1 MTRVMPKGSNIPLAA
16 VDAVRAVL
24 RWRVAP
30 GGPDVDVVALLL
42 GPDGRVRGD
51 EDFVFYNQPRHPT
64 GRVRHR
70 AKTRRGEDLSDTL
83 DIDLA
88 RLPPDIERVVVG
100 GAAEGGHF
108 GQLTELCVL
117 LYDIARGPDA
127 EPLARFDI
135 TDATTVGAMLCGE
148 IYRRSGGWKFRA
160 IGQGYSSG
168 LSGLATDFGVT
179 VDDDDPNAAEPTAPQ
194 PQGPQQQ
201 PPQGTRGPQQGGSQQ
216 AGPQQGTAQP
226 QPQGVPQQQVAS
238 PQGAAGTVSYGYPQP
253 LSQALPPLPSHLPLL
268 PPPPD
273 FALPPQGP
281 QFLPVD

>member
-42 GPDGRVRGD
+42 GANGQVRGD

-70 AKTRRGEDLSDTL
+70 SKTRRGEDLSDTL
-83 DIDLA
+83 DIDLTQ
-88 RLPPDIERVVVG
+88 LPPEIERVVVG

-108 GQLTELCVL
+108 GQLSDLCVL

-135 TDATTVGAMLCGE
+135 TDATPVGALLCGE

-168 LSGLATDFGVT
+168 LGGLAKDFGVT
-179 VDDDDPNAAEPTAPQ
+179 VDDDDPTEPPPADP
-194 PQGPQQQ
+194 QQ
-201 PPQGTRGPQQGGSQQ
+201 PPSKQAPSLPSPSPQSQ
-216 AGPQQGTAQP
+216 AEPQP
-226 QPQGVPQQQVAS
+226 QPQH
-238 PQGAAGTVSYGYPQP
+238 AAGTTAGTPVSLPGQAAEYPR
-253 LSQALPPLPSHLPLL
+253 PPAYEPLL
-268 PPPPD
+268 PEPPD

>member
-24 RWRVAP
+24 RWRVMP

-42 GPDGRVRGD
+42 GAEGRVRSD

-70 AKTRRGEDLSDTL
+70 SKTRRGDDLTDTL

-88 RLPPDIERVVVG
+88 QLPAEVERVVVG

-108 GQLTELCVL
+108 GQLAELCVL

-135 TDATTVGAMLCGE
+135 NDATPVGAMLCGE

-168 LSGLATDFGVT
+168 LVGLATDFGVT
-179 VDDDDPNAAEPTAPQ
+179 VDDEEEEGEPSATGSPSGGPLPPAPAVPPSHGYGFPPPQTQ
-194 PQGPQQQ
+194 PQGQPQTQPQARSQRSAPAQ
-201 PPQGTRGPQQGGSQQ
+201 PPAPL
-216 AGPQQGTAQP
+216 QP
-226 QPQGVPQQQVAS
+226 
-238 PQGAAGTVSYGYPQP
+238 
-253 LSQALPPLPSHLPLL
+253 PPLPQYQPLL
-268 PPPPD
+268 PEPEG

-281 QFLPVD
+281 QFLHAG

>member
-42 GPDGRVRGD
+42 GPQGRVRGD

-70 AKTRRGEDLSDTL
+70 SKTRRGEDVTDTL
-83 DIDLA
+83 DIDLTQ
-88 RLPPDIERVVVG
+88 LPPEIERVVVG

-108 GQLTELCVL
+108 GELTGLCVL

-135 TDATTVGAMLCGE
+135 TETAPVGALLCGE
-148 IYRRSGGWKFRA
+148 LYRRSGGWKFRA
-160 IGQGYSSG
+160 IGQGYASG
-168 LSGLATDFGVT
+168 LVGLATDFGVT
-179 VDDDDPNAAEPTAPQ
+179 VDDEPAVPSTGTSATGAPATNAAVT
-194 PQGPQQQ
+194 
-201 PPQGTRGPQQGGSQQ
+201 GTS
-216 AGPQQGTAQP
+216 
-226 QPQGVPQQQVAS
+226 VI
-238 PQGAAGTVSYGYPQP
+238 GAAAEVAAVPPSRAQGYPQP
-253 LSQALPPLPSHLPLL
+253 PSAPPLPTHLPLL
-268 PPPPD
+268 PEPPD
-273 FALPPQGP
+273 FALPLQGP
-281 QFLPVD
+281 QFLQTS

>member
-42 GPDGRVRGD
+42 GANGQVRGD

-70 AKTRRGEDLSDTL
+70 SKTRRGEDLSDTL

-88 RLPPDIERVVVG
+88 QLPPEIERVVVG
-100 GAAEGGHF
+100 GAAESGHF
-108 GQLTELCVL
+108 GQLSDLCVL

-135 TDATTVGAMLCGE
+135 TDATPVGALLCGE

-168 LSGLATDFGVT
+168 LGGLAKDFGVT
-179 VDDDDPNAAEPTAPQ
+179 VDDDEPSEAQSETQ
-194 PQGPQQQ
+194 
-201 PPQGTRGPQQGGSQQ
+201 
-216 AGPQQGTAQP
+216 QP
-226 QPQGVPQQQVAS
+226 QPQQAEPRQVEPSQTEPQQR
-238 PQGAAGTVSYGYPQP
+238 PAGPTAVQPVSVP
-253 LSQALPPLPSHLPLL
+253 SQATEYPRPPAYEPLL
-268 PPPPD
+268 PEPPD
-273 FALPPQGP
+273 FVLPPQGP
-281 QFLPVD
+281 QFLHAG

>member
-42 GPDGRVRGD
+42 GANGQVRGD

-70 AKTRRGEDLSDTL
+70 SKTRRGEDLSDTL

-88 RLPPDIERVVVG
+88 QLPPEIERVVVG

-108 GQLTELCVL
+108 GQLTGLCVL

-135 TDATTVGAMLCGE
+135 TDATPVGALLCGE

-168 LSGLATDFGVT
+168 LGGLAKDFGVT
-179 VDDDDPNAAEPTAPQ
+179 VDDDPSETPDQ
-194 PQGPQQQ
+194 PQQAHPAQGQPQ
-201 PPQGTRGPQQGGSQQ
+201 
-216 AGPQQGTAQP
+216 QP
-226 QPQGVPQQQVAS
+226 QPAQ
-238 PQGAAGTVSYGYPQP
+238 TEPQP
-253 LSQALPPLPSHLPLL
+253 AATGPTGPTAAMPVNLPSQVTEYPRPPAYEPLL
-268 PPPPD
+268 PEPPD

-281 QFLPVD
+281 QFLPAD

>member
-42 GPDGRVRGD
+42 GPQGRVRGD

-70 AKTRRGEDLSDTL
+70 SKTRRGEDVTDTL

-88 RLPPDIERVVVG
+88 QLPPEIERVVVG

-108 GQLTELCVL
+108 GQLTGLCVL

-135 TDATTVGAMLCGE
+135 TDATSVGALLCGE

-160 IGQGYSSG
+160 IGQGYASG
-168 LSGLATDFGVT
+168 LVGLATDFGVT
-179 VDDDDPNAAEPTAPQ
+179 VDDPPTTPTAPE
-194 PQGPQQQ
+194 
-201 PPQGTRGPQQGGSQQ
+201 PPAQTTAP
-216 AGPQQGTAQP
+216 AQP
-226 QPQGVPQQQVAS
+226 TTPTPATTPPTAPAPESGPTAPALPPAPAVPPS
-238 PQGAAGTVSYGYPQP
+238 RGYGYPQP
-253 LSQALPPLPSHLPLL
+253 LSAPPLPTHQPLL
-268 PPPPD
+268 PEPPD
-273 FALPPQGP
+273 FALPLQGP
-281 QFLPVD
+281 QFLRTS

>member
-1 MTRVMPKGSNIPLAA
+1 MTRVMPKGSNIPLTA

-42 GPDGRVRGD
+42 GTQGRVRGD

-70 AKTRRGEDLSDTL
+70 SKTRRGEDVTDTL

-88 RLPPDIERVVVG
+88 QLPPEIERVVVG

-108 GQLTELCVL
+108 GQLTGLCVL

-135 TDATTVGAMLCGE
+135 TDTTPVGALLCGE

-160 IGQGYSSG
+160 IGQGYASG
-168 LSGLATDFGVT
+168 LVGLATDFGVT
-179 VDDDDPNAAEPTAPQ
+179 VDDEPETAPPTESAQ
-194 PQGPQQQ
+194 SAQSAETAQSTQSAETAQSAQTAQIVQRAPAVAP
-201 PPQGTRGPQQGGSQQ
+201 
-216 AGPQQGTAQP
+216 GTAARSGQDY
-226 QPQGVPQQQVAS
+226 G
-238 PQGAAGTVSYGYPQP
+238 YGYPQP
-253 LSQALPPLPSHLPLL
+253 LPAQLPPLPTYRPLL
-268 PPPPD
+268 PEPPD
-273 FALPPQGP
+273 FALPLQGP